1 MTARTPMHPVHAG
14 ARHAVRALR
23 LALVALL
30 AVAVLG
36 ACARIPLDG
45 PVTAGQAVEPGKQPD
60 VHFYPDGPSPGAE
73 PDAVVRGFLEAGTG
87 TQGNYETA
95 REYLSD
101 AFATS
106 WDPTSRVLVHAEPP
120 TVEIV
125 APGRVRA
132 TVEVSAEIGPDGSYT
147 QLREPETRTLDFE
160 LQRVGDEW
168 RIVQA
173 EAGVVLQ
180 RENFSVIFAP
190 FTLYFFD
197 ASYRYLVPDVRWFPN
212 YVTTPTRIVQ
222 GILDGP
228 VGWLA
233 EGAVTSAFP
242 GETVLRGPVS
252 VDGTLASADFSPSIS
267 TASTE
272 RFSLMYVQLR
282 ESLRGYAGLE
292 EVRMSVNGASL
303 DVSLPPDGAVYAH
316 AQVNP
321 TPLVASGGR
330 VGYLSG
336 ETITPPAGVERL
348 EAMLPNLGAT
358 GGTISIDHRVGAF
371 LTPGGVM
378 AVPFET
384 GQPIGIDAR
393 EGLATPS
400 IDTFGYVW
408 TVSQSDPRVLVSD
421 LEGREAMTLKL
432 PGLDVSGISSLQVS
446 REGARVA
453 AVVNDHGR
461 SVVVFASVQRSDG
474 SGEPSGIGGA
484 LALPVGPGTVLE
496 LTWVDETSIA
506 LLIADAEGNATV
518 QVQRVGG
525 EFVDYGAVPQGTQ
538 VAGSNSRAGLRVMD
552 AGGHLWVPRS
562 NRWQMTGTTIDFLIT
577 QA

>member
-1 MTARTPMHPVHAG
+1 MTPATIARR
-14 ARHAVRALR
+14 ARPRASAPLRWLRAVI
-23 LALVALL
+23 VMLL

-60 VHFYPDGPSPGAE
+60 VHFYPDPPVPGAS
-73 PDAVVRGFLEAGTG
+73 PQDIVRGFLEAGTG

-95 REYLSD
+95 REYLTD

-106 WDPTSRVLVHAEPP
+106 WDATARVLVHTEPP
-120 TVEIV
+120 TLELVS
-125 APGRVRA
+125 PGLVRA
-132 TVEVSAEIGPDGSYT
+132 TIDVVAEIGADGSYT
-147 QLREPETRTLDFE
+147 QFRDPETRTLEFE
-160 LQRVGDEW
+160 LQNTGDEW

-173 EAGVVLQ
+173 EPGVVLQ

-197 ASYRYLVPDVRWFPN
+197 ASFRYLVPDVRWYPN

-222 GILDGP
+222 GLLGGP

-233 EGAVTSAFP
+233 DGAVTSAFP
-242 GETVLRGPVS
+242 SETVLRGPVS
-252 VDGTLASADFSPSIS
+252 VEGTVAAADFSPSIS

-282 ESLRGYAGLE
+282 ESLREYGGLE

-303 DVSLPPDGAVYAH
+303 DVSLPPDGAVHAH

-321 TPLVASGGR
+321 TPLVASGGKI
-330 VGYLSG
+330 GYLSG
-336 ETITPPAGVERL
+336 DSITPPAGIERL
-348 EAMLPNLGAT
+348 EAMLPNLQASR
-358 GGTISIDHRVGAF
+358 GTVSVEDRVGAF
-371 LTPGGVM
+371 VTPSGVM
-378 AVPFET
+378 AVPFDT

-393 EGLATPS
+393 PALATPS
-400 IDTFGYVW
+400 IDTFGYIW
-408 TVSQSDPRVLVSD
+408 TVSQTDRRVHVHD
-421 LEGREAMTLKL
+421 VEGRSDVALTF
-432 PGLDVSGISSLQVS
+432 PGLDVRGIASLQVS

-453 AVVNDHGR
+453 AIVDEGGR
-461 SVVVFASVQRSDG
+461 TVLVIASVQREDG
-474 SGEPSGIGGA
+474 SGEPAGIGGA
-484 LALPVGPGTVLE
+484 LVLPTGPGVVRE
-496 LTWVDETSIA
+496 LTWVDETSVA
-506 LLIADAEGNATV
+506 MLIADAEGNSTV

-525 EFVDYGAVPQGTQ
+525 EYADYGAVPSGTQ
-538 VAGSNSRAGLRVMD
+538 IAGSNSRAGLRVMD
-552 AGGHLWVPRS
+552 ASGNLWVPRS
-562 NRWQMTGTTIDFLIT
+562 SRWQMTGTKIDFLIT